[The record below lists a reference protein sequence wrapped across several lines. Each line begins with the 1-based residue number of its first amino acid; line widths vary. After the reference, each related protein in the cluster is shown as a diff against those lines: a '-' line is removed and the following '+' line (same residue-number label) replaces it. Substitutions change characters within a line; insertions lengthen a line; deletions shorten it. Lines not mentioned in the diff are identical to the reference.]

1 MPATYAH
8 LMISEEALERFVCDE
23 AIDVRFRGLTLTDF
37 HFVHL
42 GSIGPD
48 YPYLDVF
55 QPEQKDWADHMHYRH
70 TGDAI
75 KTMAQKLL
83 DLWEGGFRQEE
94 FTIPSCWT
102 LGYLAH
108 VTGDL
113 VIHPVVMNIVGEYK
127 GHETEHRHCEMIQDA
142 FIYNKVR
149 RGAEIEHNE
158 LMEIIQL
165 CSAPGDKGKIHPT
178 LCTFWEEVLHTHFPA
193 DYRNN
198 RPEVDQWHDQ
208 FEDWIGLAGR
218 PLFVGRVFDHNH
230 RYTYKR
236 SCEITSEERTSFL
249 DRLPLPDSATGNYE
263 TDLFLK
269 ATGHVVDHWS
279 RLSKGIVE
287 GDIGPFLSGVTNGDL
302 DTGRELGTDELIYW
316 QVR

>member
-8 LMISEEALERFVCDE
+8 LMITEGALERFVCDE
-23 AIDVRFRGLTLTDF
+23 AIDVRLRSLTLTDF

-48 YPYLDVF
+48 YPYLDFF
-55 QPEQKDWADHMHYRH
+55 QPQQKDWADHMHYRH

-94 FTIPSCWT
+94 FTIPFCWT

-249 DRLPLPDSATGNYE
+249 DHLPLPDSGTGNYE
-263 TDLFLK
+263 TDLFSK
-269 ATGHVVDHWS
+269 ATGHVVDHWF

-287 GDIGPFLSGVTNGDL
+287 GDISRFLSGVTNGNL

-316 QVR
+316 